1 MRYNRNKHLP
11 DSVKDLNF
19 NLDSQ
24 QIPDGFLQGDIHT
37 TGVDSTPDSRHII
50 FATAEQLKRM
60 GEQKVWYID
69 ATFKIVKKP
78 FMQLFS
84 VHVIIKSGDC
94 MKQIPVAFVL
104 MSRRRKKDYIKVFKK
119 LLDLVDSPQVEKIML
134 DFEAAMWSA
143 LRELMANGTLPKVDL
158 RGCLFHFTQAVFR
171 RIIIIGLKDQYWR
184 DAGTRNLCK
193 QCMSLPLIPT
203 EHVPLVFPELKR
215 RLLASEVTLLHQLV
229 PYIENTWINGMWNP
243 SNWGQFDQAIRTN
256 NDVEGFHN
264 KMNHICQKPNVEFS
278 TLVKELHK
286 EAVFIYTTAVHV
298 FRGQT

>member
-1 MRYNRNKHLP
+1 
-11 DSVKDLNF
+11 
-19 NLDSQ
+19 
-24 QIPDGFLQGDIHT
+24 
-37 TGVDSTPDSRHII
+37 
-50 FATAEQLKRM
+50 
-60 GEQKVWYID
+60 
-69 ATFKIVKKP
+69 
-78 FMQLFS
+78 MQLFS
-84 VHVIIKSGDC
+84 VHVIIKSGNC

-119 LLDLVDSPQVEKIML
+119 LLDLVPSPQVEKVML

-171 RIIIIGLKDQYWR
+171 RIIIIGLKDQYWK
-184 DAGTRNLCK
+184 DAGTRYLCK

-229 PYIENTWINGMWNP
+229 PYTENTWINGMWNP

-286 EAVFIYTTAVHV
+286 EAGFIHTTAVRV
-298 FRGQT
+298 FTGETTRKRKPAQVARQDKLNSLWDQLRNKKIDGLRVVEKAAGMIAAQEYWEAEEESRADLDDDDQ